1 MNRIRC
7 FKTTWFVVDVALK
20 PTTIPL
26 SLLAEHGRYKCR
38 VEQYLDWRWF
48 LSNERRYALWHHHFL
63 KDSVAHDA
71 SKGYA
76 LKQQSPKIGYALKQQ
91 SPKIELI
98 KRILESYVPDD
109 FCTHLILEVVLQSL
123 NLKGVVMHKVQ
134 FLLLELHVI
143 AE

>member
-63 KDSVAHDA
+63 KDSVVFQL
-71 SKGYA
+71 
-76 LKQQSPKIGYALKQQ
+76 LKSSRMHHGLKF
-91 SPKIELI
+91 SDYTRYRRYCNPRLRRLYKSLKFTHGRGDYVKKSITTSTVIEV
-98 KRILESYVPDD
+98 R
-109 FCTHLILEVVLQSL
+109 VV
-123 NLKGVVMHKVQ
+123 
-134 FLLLELHVI
+134 
-143 AE
+143 

>member
-63 KDSVAHDA
+63 KDSVGNTSTSSIFIHTEG
-71 SKGYA
+71 SRKPYIMGIFHEG
-76 LKQQSPKIGYALKQQ
+76 K
-91 SPKIELI
+91 
-98 KRILESYVPDD
+98 
-109 FCTHLILEVVLQSL
+109 
-123 NLKGVVMHKVQ
+123 
-134 FLLLELHVI
+134 FLCI
-143 AE
+143 IS